1 MSYDRNSIFAKNN
14 LPQFCFK
21 MRENEREKGL
31 VLNLGIDS
39 SRLVGKAKKNF
50 GKNKINFFFKNG
62 KIYCPFFL
70 FFDTSAK

>member
-39 SRLVGKAKKNF
+39 SRLVGKAKKNNF
-50 GKNKINFFFKNG
+50 GKNKIIFFKWKNLLP
-62 KIYCPFFL
+62 ILPL
-70 FFDTSAK
+70 F